1 LYIYSKNQE
10 YGRKGKKVT
19 AEVVKHPLVQ
29 HKLSLLRDHKTK
41 PSDFRRTLE
50 EITAIIFVYASQ
62 HLSVKVSTISTPL
75 ATSKCHTLEDTVLL
89 VPILRAGLGM
99 LNPIL
104 KLVPNARVEFMG
116 LRRDEAT
123 LEPIQYYTH
132 LTDSC
137 SAASAFILDPMV
149 ATGGSVLHTARILK
163 GNGLVQVTIVS
174 VITSSHAV
182 KRLEKSEENVRI
194 YAASIDPE
202 LNKHGF
208 IIPGLGDAGDRIY
221 NTF

>member
-1 LYIYSKNQE
+1 MTVETVN
-10 YGRKGKKVT
+10 
-19 AEVVKHPLVQ
+19 HPLVQ
-29 HKLSLLRDHKTK
+29 HKLSLLRDQKT
-41 PSDFRRTLE
+41 PSGDFRRILE
-50 EITAIIFVYASQ
+50 EITTILFIHASKD
-62 HLSVKVSTISTPL
+62 LSLKTASISTPMD
-75 ATSKCHTLEDTVLL
+75 TSKCQLLDDTVVL

-104 KLVPNARVEFMG
+104 RLVPDARVEFMG
-116 LRRDEAT
+116 LRRDEST

-132 LTDSC
+132 LTDSH
-137 SAASAFILDPMV
+137 SGASVFVLDPMV

-163 GNGLVQVTIVS
+163 ENGLVQVKIIS

-182 KRLEKSEENVRI
+182 KRLENTAEEVRL
-194 YAASIDPE
+194 YTASVDPE

>member
-1 LYIYSKNQE
+1 MTERKNMTVE
-10 YGRKGKKVT
+10 TVN
-19 AEVVKHPLVQ
+19 HPLVQ
-29 HKLSLLRDHKTK
+29 HKLSLLRDQKT
-41 PSDFRRTLE
+41 PSGDFRRILE
-50 EITAIIFVYASQ
+50 EITTILFIHASKD
-62 HLSVKVSTISTPL
+62 LSLKTASISTPMD
-75 ATSKCHTLEDTVLL
+75 TSKCQLLDDTVVL

-104 KLVPNARVEFMG
+104 RLVPDARVEFMG
-116 LRRDEAT
+116 LRRDEST

-132 LTDSC
+132 LTDSH
-137 SAASAFILDPMV
+137 SEASVFVLDPMV
-149 ATGGSVLHTARILK
+149 ATGGSVLHTARALK
-163 GNGLVQVTIVS
+163 KNGLVQVKIIS

-182 KRLEKSEENVRI
+182 KRLENTAEEVRL
-194 YAASIDPE
+194 YTASIDPE

>member
-1 LYIYSKNQE
+1 MTE
-10 YGRKGKKVT
+10 RKKMTVET
-19 AEVVKHPLVQ
+19 VNHPLVQ
-29 HKLSLLRDHKTK
+29 HKLSLLRDQKT
-41 PSDFRRTLE
+41 PSGDFRRILE
-50 EITAIIFVYASQ
+50 EITTILFIHASKD
-62 HLSVKVSTISTPL
+62 LSLKTASISTPMD
-75 ATSKCHTLEDTVLL
+75 TSKCQLLDDTVVL

-104 KLVPNARVEFMG
+104 RLVPDARVEFMG
-116 LRRDEAT
+116 LRRDEST

-132 LTDSC
+132 LTDSH
-137 SAASAFILDPMV
+137 SGASVFILDPMV
-149 ATGGSVLHTARILK
+149 ATGGSVLHTARTLK
-163 GNGLVQVTIVS
+163 KNGLVQVKIIS

-182 KRLEKSEENVRI
+182 KRLENTAEEVRL
-194 YAASIDPE
+194 YTASIDPE

>member
-1 LYIYSKNQE
+1 MKERKNMTIE
-10 YGRKGKKVT
+10 TVN
-19 AEVVKHPLVQ
+19 HPLVQ
-29 HKLSLLRDHKTK
+29 HKLSLLRDQKT
-41 PSDFRRTLE
+41 PSGDFRRILE
-50 EITAIIFVYASQ
+50 EITTILFIHASKD
-62 HLSVKVSTISTPL
+62 LSLKTASISTPMD
-75 ATSKCHTLEDTVLL
+75 TSKCQLLDDTVVL

-104 KLVPNARVEFMG
+104 RLVPDARVEFMG
-116 LRRDEAT
+116 LRRDEST

-132 LTDSC
+132 LTDSH
-137 SAASAFILDPMV
+137 SGASVFVLDPMV
-149 ATGGSVLHTARILK
+149 ATGGSVLHTARTLK
-163 GNGLVQVTIVS
+163 KNGLVQVKIIS

-182 KRLEKSEENVRI
+182 KRLENTAEEVRL
-194 YAASIDPE
+194 YTASVDPE